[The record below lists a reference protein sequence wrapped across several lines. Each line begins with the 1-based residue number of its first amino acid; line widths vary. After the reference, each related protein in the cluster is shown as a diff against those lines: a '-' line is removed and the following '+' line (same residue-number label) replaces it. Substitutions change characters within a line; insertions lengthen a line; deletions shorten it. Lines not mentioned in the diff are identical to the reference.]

1 MTLFGFK
8 IIFSI
13 KIIKMAKTKK
23 NEETLGNTE
32 ATVPTEMTKAQKNDF
47 LATAIAEAEEFTNN
61 INLLVREHQ
70 ASLPAGVTLV
80 ASYPP
85 NGSTAFK
92 NGDVIAFSATV
103 DFSKI

>member
-23 NEETLGNTE
+23 NEEIHEPTE
-32 ATVPTEMTKAQKNDF
+32 ATEMTKAQKNDF
-47 LATAIAEAEEFTNN
+47 LASAITEAEEFTNT
-61 INLLVREHQ
+61 INLLIKEQQ

-85 NGSTAFK
+85 NGSTAFT
-92 NGDVIAFSATV
+92 NGNVISFSASV